1 MATSRRGGALLRQT
15 TQTVQV
21 SFPQIYLACH
31 TRHSRKRST
40 EHRVSSRDA
49 AILAHLDRWT
59 PIAPGRLATHLG
71 IAPSTLSEALKRL
84 AALGFVSTPVAA
96 GRARRRVSVILTEM
110 GAAAISDTS
119 VLETPRLEAALS
131 RASQR
136 DLKAISTGI
145 STLANACRLLSE
157 NAKHFRGT
165 PR

>member
-1 MATSRRGGALLRQT
+1 LLRQT

-40 EHRVSSRDA
+40 EHALSSRDS

-59 PIAPGRLATHLG
+59 PIAPARLATHLG

-84 AALGFVSTPVAA
+84 AALGFVSTPAQA
-96 GRARRRVSVILTEM
+96 GRARRRESVVLTET

-131 RASQR
+131 GASQR
-136 DLKAISTGI
+136 DLKAISIGI

-157 NAKHFRGT
+157 HAKTSRGT

>member
-1 MATSRRGGALLRQT
+1 LLRQT

-40 EHRVSSRDA
+40 EHRLSARDA
-49 AILAHLDRWT
+49 AILAHLDRWSPIT
-59 PIAPGRLATHLG
+59 PARLATHLG

-84 AALGFVSTPVAA
+84 AALGFVSTPVEA
-96 GRARRRVSVILTEM
+96 GRARRRVSVILTEA

-136 DLKAISTGI
+136 ELKAISIGM
-145 STLANACRLLSE
+145 STLADACRQLSE
-157 NAKHFRGT
+157 NARTSRGT